1 MPRNV
6 SSGSFDDCLRALEH
20 GRRREVLAALL
31 DAEPLRLSAFADDE
45 RGRVSLTHTHLP
57 VLADMGYIDWD
68 REAGRVRRGPR
79 FDDVA
84 TLLALLRTHE
94 DDLPWSVV

>member
-20 GRRREVLAALL
+20 GRRREVLATLL
-31 DAEPLRLSAFADDE
+31 DAEPLRPSAFADDE